1 MNEKEII
8 KNLERCPSFIR
19 CSQNLCPLDFKLSLR
34 VGSEPDKCR
43 YMREPRLVKHK
54 DKSFMQG
61 GAIMPDDL
69 LKFVPKSNLDWLN
82 NTSRKRWNKIRG

>member
-34 VGSEPDKCR
+34 VGVARDRCKWMKESEKKKVGDK
-43 YMREPRLVKHK
+43 EFISGNKT
-54 DKSFMQG
+54 
-61 GAIMPDDL
+61 MPDEL
-69 LKFVPKSNLDWLN
+69 LKFVPEYNYKRLN
-82 NTSRKRWNKIRG
+82 KTSQHRWEEIVR